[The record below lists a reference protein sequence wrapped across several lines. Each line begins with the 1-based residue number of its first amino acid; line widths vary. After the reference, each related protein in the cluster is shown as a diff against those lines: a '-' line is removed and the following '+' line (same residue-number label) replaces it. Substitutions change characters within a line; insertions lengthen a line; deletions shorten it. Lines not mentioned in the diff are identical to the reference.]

1 MRALWWFGA
10 LLLASCAR
18 EQPSDLPSDAPN
30 ARRADPRDHEPPEAS
45 ETTNPIF
52 ALRPSRPLD
61 EARVALGASLF
72 ASPLLSG
79 DQRVSCAS
87 CHHEPQGW
95 ADRAAHSLAPGRPET
110 AVNVPS
116 LFNLQYYF
124 YFNWT
129 GTADNLSEHADS
141 LIGNPDIMGTTWNAV
156 ADRLGQSPGWRERF
170 ASVFSDGLS
179 PGNVR
184 GALVEYEQSLSSSD
198 APFDRWLAGDSA
210 AISAEAARGYR
221 LFASRGCISC
231 HQGSLLGGNLFQRL
245 GVMREYTPGQP
256 GLGPR
261 PEAASPR
268 AAAAELGRFAWTGR
282 EEDRRVFRV
291 PSLRNVALTAPYLHD
306 GSAATLSDVVD
317 IMADYQLGELLSL
330 DEAQSIVSF
339 LGTLTGQSGSSD
351 ASGPAGTP

>member
-1 MRALWWFGA
+1 VLWLGA

-18 EQPSDLPSDAPN
+18 EQQPDAPR
-30 ARRADPRDHEPPEAS
+30 ARGADPRDREPPAAS
-45 ETTNPIF
+45 ETTDPIP
-52 ALRPSRPLD
+52 ALPPSRALD
-61 EARVALGASLF
+61 KARVALGASLF
-72 ASPLLSG
+72 TSPFLSG

-129 GTADNLSEHADS
+129 GASDSLPDHADS

-156 ADRLGQSPGWRERF
+156 AERLGQAPGWKTSF

-179 PGNVR
+179 PANVR
-184 GALVEYEQSLSSSD
+184 AALVEYELSLTSTDS
-198 APFDRWLAGDSA
+198 PFDRWLAGDSS

-221 LFASRGCISC
+221 LFESRGCISC
-231 HQGSLLGGNLFQRL
+231 HQGRLLGGNLFQRL
-245 GVMREYTPGQP
+245 GVMREYSPGEPGQAA
-256 GLGPR
+256 R
-261 PEAASPR
+261 REAASPR
-268 AAAAELGRFAWTGR
+268 AAAAELGRFTLTGR
-282 EEDRRVFRV
+282 AEDRRVFRV
-291 PSLRNVALTAPYLHD
+291 PSLRNIALTAPYLHD
-306 GSAATLSDVVD
+306 GSAGTLSEVVD

-330 DEAQSIVSF
+330 DETQSIVSF
-339 LGTLTGQSGSSD
+339 LGTLTGQSRPGYP
-351 ASGPAGTP
+351 PAPPAVP